1 MISGTLFMNE
11 KILVIEDEPD
21 IRKNLEYN
29 LIREGFKVSSVGSL
43 KEANETINNNNFSLI
58 LLDLMLPDGSGLD
71 LCKKIKSNPETE
83 SIPIIILTAKDD
95 EVDKVVGFELGADD
109 YVTKPF
115 SVREL
120 ILRVKAVLNRGS
132 KKKDVVEV
140 ERQFGDLKID
150 VDSHEVHVD
159 NIPITLTALEFRLL
173 SELVDKRGRVQSR
186 DQLLSEVWGYNS
198 EVTTRTVDT
207 HIKRLREKLGSMGKY
222 VQTIRGVGYKFS
234 RTPD

>member
-1 MISGTLFMNE
+1 MSVN
-11 KILVIEDEPD
+11 ILVIEDEPD
-21 IRKNLEYN
+21 IRRNLEYN
-29 LIREGFKVSSVGSL
+29 LGREGFNASSVGSL
-43 KEANETINNNNFSLI
+43 DEAGEKLKSKKFDLI

-71 LCKKIKSNPETE
+71 LCKKIKSNSETE
-83 SIPIIILTAKDD
+83 ATPIIILTAKDD

-120 ILRVKAVLNRGS
+120 ILRIKAILKRS
-132 KKKDVVEV
+132 DTKTKEVVEV

-159 NIPITLTALEFRLL
+159 SQLIELTALEFRLL
-173 SELVDKRGRVQSR
+173 KELVDKRGRVQSR
-186 DQLLSEVWGYNS
+186 DQLLSEVWGYNA

>member
-1 MISGTLFMNE
+1 MSV
-11 KILVIEDEPD
+11 KILIIEDEPD
-21 IRKNLEYN
+21 IRRNLEYN
-29 LIREGFKVSSVGSL
+29 LGREGFSASSVGSL
-43 KEANETINNNNFSLI
+43 DEANEKLKSKKFDLI

-71 LCKKIKSNPETE
+71 LCKKIKSNSETE
-83 SIPIIILTAKDD
+83 ATPIIILTAKDD

-120 ILRVKAVLNRGS
+120 ILRVKAILKRS
-132 KKKDVVEV
+132 DTKTKEVVEV

-159 NIPITLTALEFRLL
+159 SQLIELTALEFRLL
-173 SELVDKRGRVQSR
+173 KELVDKRGRVQSR
-186 DQLLSEVWGYNS
+186 DQLLSEVWGYNA

>member
-1 MISGTLFMNE
+1 MTVN
-11 KILVIEDEPD
+11 ILVIEDEPD
-21 IRKNLEYN
+21 IRRNLEYN
-29 LIREGFKVSSVGSL
+29 LGREGFNASSVGSL
-43 KEANETINNNNFSLI
+43 DEAGKKLKSKKFDLI

-71 LCKKIKSNPETE
+71 LCKKIKSNSETE
-83 SIPIIILTAKDD
+83 ATPIIILTAKDD

-120 ILRVKAVLNRGS
+120 ILRVKAILKRS
-132 KKKDVVEV
+132 DTKTKEVVEV

-159 NIPITLTALEFRLL
+159 SQLIELTALEFRLL
-173 SELVDKRGRVQSR
+173 KELVDKRGRVQSR
-186 DQLLSEVWGYNS
+186 DQLLSEVWGYNA

>member
-1 MISGTLFMNE
+1 MNVN
-11 KILVIEDEPD
+11 ILVIEDEPD
-21 IRKNLEYN
+21 IRRNLEYN
-29 LIREGFKVSSVGSL
+29 LGREGFKASSVGSL
-43 KEANETINNNNFSLI
+43 DEANEKLKSKKFDLI

-71 LCKKIKSNPETE
+71 LCKKIKSNSETE
-83 SIPIIILTAKDD
+83 ATPIIILTAKDD

-120 ILRVKAVLNRGS
+120 ILRVKAILKRSDTKTKEVL
-132 KKKDVVEV
+132 EV

-159 NIPITLTALEFRLL
+159 SQLIELTALEFRLL
-173 SELVDKRGRVQSR
+173 KELVDKRGRVQSR
-186 DQLLSEVWGYNS
+186 DQLLSEVWGYNA

>member
-1 MISGTLFMNE
+1 MSV

-21 IRKNLEYN
+21 IRRNLEYN
-29 LIREGFKVSSVGSL
+29 LGREGFIASSVGSL
-43 KEANETINNNNFSLI
+43 VKANEKLKLKKFDLI

-71 LCKKIKSNPETE
+71 LCRKIKSNSETE
-83 SIPIIILTAKDD
+83 ATPIIILTAKDD

-120 ILRVKAVLNRGS
+120 ILRIKAILKRS
-132 KKKDVVEV
+132 DTKTKEVVEV

-159 NIPITLTALEFRLL
+159 SQLIELTALEFRLL
-173 SELVDKRGRVQSR
+173 KELVDKRGRVQSR
-186 DQLLSEVWGYNS
+186 DQLLSEVWGYNA

>member
-1 MISGTLFMNE
+1 MSV
-11 KILVIEDEPD
+11 KILIIEDEPD
-21 IRKNLEYN
+21 IRRNLEYN
-29 LIREGFKVSSVGSL
+29 LGREGFNASSVGTLDKAYKKIKS
-43 KEANETINNNNFSLI
+43 KKFDLI

-71 LCKKIKSNPETE
+71 FCKKIKSNSETE
-83 SIPIIILTAKDD
+83 AIPVVILTAKDD

-120 ILRVKAVLNRGS
+120 ILRVKAILKRS
-132 KKKDVVEV
+132 DTKTKEVVEV

-159 NIPITLTALEFRLL
+159 SQLIELTALEFRLL
-173 SELVDKRGRVQSR
+173 KELVDKRGRVQSR
-186 DQLLSEVWGYNS
+186 DQLLSEVWGYNA

>member
-1 MISGTLFMNE
+1 MPT
-11 KILVIEDEPD
+11 KILLIEDEPD
-21 IRKNLEYN
+21 IRKTLEYN
-29 LIREGFKVSSVGSL
+29 ISREGYDVISASSL
-43 KEANETINNNNFSLI
+43 KEARDHLYSTSFSLV

-71 LCKKIKSNPETE
+71 LCREVKSDSEKMH
-83 SIPIIILTAKDD
+83 IPIIILTAKDD

-120 ILRVKAVLNRGS
+120 ILRIKAILKREVKKQSL
-132 KKKDVVEV
+132 EV
-140 ERQFGDLKID
+140 HRQFGDLIID
-150 VDSHEVHVD
+150 SESHEVSL
-159 NIPITLTALEFRLL
+159 NGENITLTALEFKLL
-173 SELVDKRGRVQSR
+173 SQLVDRRGRVQSR
-186 DQLLSEVWGYNS
+186 DQLLSDVWGYS
-198 EVTTRTVDT
+198 ADVTTRTVDT

>member
-1 MISGTLFMNE
+1 MSIN
-11 KILVIEDEPD
+11 ILVIEDEPD
-21 IRKNLEYN
+21 IRRNLEYN
-29 LIREGFKVSSVGSL
+29 LGREGFKASSVGSL
-43 KEANETINNNNFSLI
+43 DEADEKLKSKKFDLI

-71 LCKKIKSNPETE
+71 LCKKIKSNSETE
-83 SIPIIILTAKDD
+83 ATPIIILTAKDD

-120 ILRVKAVLNRGS
+120 ILRVKAILKRS
-132 KKKDVVEV
+132 DTKTKEVVEV

-159 NIPITLTALEFRLL
+159 SHLIELTALEFRLL
-173 SELVDKRGRVQSR
+173 KELVDKRGRVQSR
-186 DQLLSEVWGYNS
+186 DQLLSEVWGYNA

>member
-1 MISGTLFMNE
+1 MNVN
-11 KILVIEDEPD
+11 ILVIEDEPD
-21 IRKNLEYN
+21 IRRNLEYN
-29 LIREGFKVSSVGSL
+29 LGREGFKASSVGSL
-43 KEANETINNNNFSLI
+43 DEANEKLKSKKFDLI

-71 LCKKIKSNPETE
+71 LCKKIKSNSETE
-83 SIPIIILTAKDD
+83 ATPIIILTAKDD

-120 ILRVKAVLNRGS
+120 ILRVKAILKRS
-132 KKKDVVEV
+132 DTKTKEVVEV

-159 NIPITLTALEFRLL
+159 SQLIELTALEFRLL
-173 SELVDKRGRVQSR
+173 KQLVDKRGRVQSR
-186 DQLLSEVWGYNS
+186 DQLLSEVWGYNA

>member
-1 MISGTLFMNE
+1 MSV

-21 IRKNLEYN
+21 IRRNLEYN
-29 LIREGFKVSSVGSL
+29 LGREGFKASSVGSL
-43 KEANETINNNNFSLI
+43 DEANEKLKSKKFDLI

-71 LCKKIKSNPETE
+71 LCKKIKSNSETE
-83 SIPIIILTAKDD
+83 ATPIIILTAKDD

-120 ILRVKAVLNRGS
+120 ILRVKAILKRS
-132 KKKDVVEV
+132 DAKIKEVVEV

-159 NIPITLTALEFRLL
+159 SQLIELTALEFRLL
-173 SELVDKRGRVQSR
+173 KELVDKRGRVQSR
-186 DQLLSEVWGYNS
+186 DQLLSEVWGYNA